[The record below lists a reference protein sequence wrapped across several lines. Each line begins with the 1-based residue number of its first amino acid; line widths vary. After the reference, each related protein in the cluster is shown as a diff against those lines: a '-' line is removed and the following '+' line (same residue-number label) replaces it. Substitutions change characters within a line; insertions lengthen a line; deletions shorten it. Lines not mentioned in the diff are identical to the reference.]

1 MRIPYF
7 SARMDQ
13 QHINNIGR
21 DLAIIFLSI
30 VMSLVVVETG
40 VGHWFVTVIDGWQY
54 LSILVAGVM
63 FTSMFTTAPAMVV
76 LAEVALV
83 QPVWLVATLGAFGA
97 MCGDFFIY
105 RFVKDSLTEDLHALL
120 QLAPKVRFP
129 AIFHSRVFRWLP
141 PLVGALIIASPLPDE
156 LGVTILGVSKAP
168 RVIFLLI
175 SFSFNF
181 IGIATVCWI
190 ARAL

>member
-1 MRIPYF
+1 LGH
-7 SARMDQ
+7 

-30 VMSLVVVETG
+30 VMALVVVETG
-40 VGHWFVTVIDGWQY
+40 VVHWFVSIIDGWQY

-76 LAEVALV
+76 LAEIALG
-83 QPVWLVATLGAFGA
+83 QPVWLVASLGALGA
-97 MCGDFFIY
+97 MGGDFFIY
-105 RFVKDSLTEDLHALL
+105 RFVKDNLADDLQALL
-120 QLAPKVRFP
+120 QLAPKIRFP
-129 AIFHSRVFRWLP
+129 AIFRSRIFRWLP
-141 PLVGALIIASPLPDE
+141 PLIGALIIASPLPDE

-168 RVIFLLI
+168 KVIFLLI

-181 IGIATVCWI
+181 IGIAAVCWI